1 MSRGARA
8 LVALLQDGELHSGAL
23 LAKQLGM
30 TRAGVWK
37 LAGELRGLGV
47 ELESVARRGY
57 RLVKPVELLD
67 LGRIR
72 DEALRLGLVLP
83 EDIEL
88 EFELDSTSDRLHRA
102 PPPPADRPRLVFAE
116 IQRAGRGRRG
126 RSWIAPFGS
135 GLTFSMGWTFTETPA
150 GLSSL
155 SLAIGAALVRCLRD
169 WGADQAML
177 KWPNDLLVCG
187 RKLGGLLI
195 QLRAESGAGASAV
208 IGLGLNLQLSE
219 VARAGIEG
227 PGVLPVADLAEALH
241 GSLPG
246 RNALAA
252 SLASAMLEALQRFA
266 AGGFDPFLEDW
277 RSFDALRDAPVTLV
291 QGEASIE
298 GVARGADRDGALL
311 LETVGRLE
319 RFYSGD
325 VSLRPSGAVPR

>member
-8 LVALLQDGELHSGAL
+8 LAALLQDGELHSGTV
-23 LAKQLGM
+23 LAQQLGV
-30 TRAGVWK
+30 TRAAVWK
-37 LAGELRGLGV
+37 LAGELRDLGV
-47 ELESVARRGY
+47 GLESVPRRGY
-57 RLVKPVELLD
+57 RLARPVELLD

-72 DEALRLGLVLP
+72 GEARRLGLELP
-83 EDIEL
+83 EDIDL
-88 EFELDSTSDRLHRA
+88 EFEIDSTSDRLHRA

-155 SLAIGAALVRCLRD
+155 SLAVGAALVRRLRD
-169 WGADQAML
+169 LGADQAML
-177 KWPNDLLVCG
+177 KWPNDLLVFG

-219 VARAGIEG
+219 ATRAGIER
-227 PGVLPVADLAEALH
+227 PGVLAVADLAEAIH
-241 GSLPG
+241 GPLPG

-252 SLASAMLEALQRFA
+252 SLAAAMLDALQRFA
-266 AGGFDPFLEDW
+266 AGGFDPFIEDW
-277 RSFDALRDAPVTLV
+277 RSFDALRDAPVMLL
-291 QGEASIE
+291 QGDERIE
-298 GVARGADRDGALL
+298 GIARGADRDGALL
-311 LETVGRLE
+311 LEVGSRLE

-325 VSLRPSGAVPR
+325 VSLRPSGGAPR

>member
-8 LVALLQDGELHSGAL
+8 LVALLQDGELHSGTV
-23 LAKQLGM
+23 LAEQLGM
-30 TRAGVWK
+30 TRAAVWK

-47 ELESVARRGY
+47 EVESVARRGY
-57 RLVKPVELLD
+57 RLSHPVELLD

-72 DEALRLGLVLP
+72 DEARRLGLTLP
-83 EDIEL
+83 EDMEL
-88 EFELDSTSDRLHRA
+88 EFEIDSTSERLHRA

-155 SLAIGAALVRCLRD
+155 SLAVGAALVRCLRE
-169 WGADQAML
+169 WGADHAML
-177 KWPNDLLVCG
+177 KWPNDLLVVG

-208 IGLGLNLQLSE
+208 IGLGINLQLSE
-219 VARAGIEG
+219 SARAGIEG
-227 PGVLPVADLAEALH
+227 PGVLPVADLSEAL
-241 GSLPG
+241 GGPPPG
-246 RNALAA
+246 RNTLAA
-252 SLASAMLEALQRFA
+252 SLASAMLDALQRFA
-266 AGGFDPFLEDW
+266 SSGFEPFFEDW
-277 RSFDALRDAPVTLV
+277 RSFDALRDAPVTLL
-291 QGEASIE
+291 QGEGCIE

-311 LETVGRLE
+311 LEVGSRME
-319 RFYSGD
+319 RFYSGE
-325 VSLRPSGAVPR
+325 VSLRPTGVVRP

>member
-8 LVALLQDGELHSGAL
+8 LVALLQDGELHSGVV
-23 LAKQLGM
+23 LAAQLGV
-30 TRAGVWK
+30 TRAAVWK
-37 LAGELRGLGV
+37 LAGELRALGV
-47 ELESVARRGY
+47 GIESVARRGY
-57 RLVKPVELLD
+57 RLARPVELLD

-72 DEALRLGLVLP
+72 DEARRRGLTLP
-83 EDIEL
+83 ADTEL
-88 EFELDSTSDRLHRA
+88 DFEIDSTSDRLHRA
-102 PPPPADRPRLVFAE
+102 PPPPADRPRLLFAE
-116 IQRAGRGRRG
+116 IQHAGRGRRG

-135 GLTFSMGWTFTETPA
+135 GLTFSVGWTFSETPA

-155 SLAIGAALVRCLRD
+155 SLAVGVALVRCLRD

-177 KWPNDLLVCG
+177 KWPNDLLVYG

-219 VARAGIEG
+219 TTRAGIQG
-227 PGVLPVADLAEALH
+227 PGVLPVADLAEALC

-252 SLASAMLEALQRFA
+252 SLASAMLDALQGFA
-266 AGGFDPFLEDW
+266 ASGFGPFLDDW
-277 RSFDALRDAPVTLV
+277 RRFDALRDAPVTLV
-291 QGEASIE
+291 QGEERIV

-311 LETVGRLE
+311 LEVGNRIE

-325 VSLRPSGAVPR
+325 VSLRPAGVVRP

>member
-8 LVALLQDGELHSGAL
+8 LVALLQDGELHSGTV
-23 LAKQLGM
+23 LAKQLGI
-30 TRAGVWK
+30 TRAAVWK

-47 ELESVARRGY
+47 EIDSVARRGY
-57 RLVKPVELLD
+57 RLSHPVELLD

-72 DEALRLGLVLP
+72 DEALRLGLALP

-88 EFELDSTSDRLHRA
+88 EFVLDSTSDRLHRA

-177 KWPNDLLVCG
+177 KWPNDLLVFG

-208 IGLGLNLQLSE
+208 IGLGINLQLSE
-219 VARAGIEG
+219 SARAGIEG
-227 PGVLPVADLAEALH
+227 PGVLPVADLSEALV
-241 GSLPG
+241 GPLPG

-252 SLASAMLEALQRFA
+252 SLASAMLDALQRFA
-266 AGGFDPFLEDW
+266 SSGFEPFFEDW
-277 RSFDALRDAPVTLV
+277 RSFDALRDAAVTLV
-291 QGEASIE
+291 QGEDCID
-298 GVARGADRDGALL
+298 GMARGADRDGALL
-311 LETVGRLE
+311 LQVGERTE

-325 VSLRPSGAVPR
+325 VSLRPTGVVRP